1 MGGINAVALSR
12 DETTV
17 LTVGQEKRITFWDL
31 REHHPVL
38 GKVTT
43 TEGTCTRDSTTLQPY
58 VCCFSFLNFQIHKYS
73 KMYKLPLG
81 DASKTG
87 QPLRIGMK

>member
-38 GKVTT
+38 AKVTT
-43 TEGTCTRDSTTLQPY
+43 APARRLNRALLLFIRQSSEGGVHY
-58 VCCFSFLNFQIHKYS
+58 FSLDD
-73 KMYKLPLG
+73 L
-81 DASKTG
+81 A
-87 QPLRIGMK
+87 